1 MINEEEPKLL
11 ETARAEGILRF
22 VVGAVAIKTQTILLL
37 RRKPT
42 DFMGGIYELP
52 SGKVEPN
59 ESLGEALLRE
69 LKEETGLELAR
80 REQYVGSI
88 DYFSKAGK
96 PTRQFNSIVDVQ
108 EHSRIRLTEHDDS
121 VWVGKNH
128 LEQLPMSEETR
139 GTVRACLP

>member
-1 MINEEEPKLL
+1 MIDEEATKLL
-11 ETARAEGILRF
+11 ETARADGISRF
-22 VVGAVAIKTQTILLL
+22 VVGAVVMRHQTILLL
-37 RRKPT
+37 RRMPS

-52 SGKVEPN
+52 SGQVEPG

-88 DYFSKAGK
+88 DYFSRAGE
-96 PTRQFNSIVDVQ
+96 PTRQFNFLATVQ
-108 EHSRIRLTEHDDS
+108 EHSGIRLTEHDDH
-121 VWVGKNH
+121 VWVSKTH
-128 LEQLPMSEETR
+128 LEQIPMSEETR

>member
-1 MINEEEPKLL
+1 MIDQEETKLL
-11 ETARAEGILRF
+11 GKARAEGISRF
-22 VVGAVAIKTQTILLL
+22 VVAAVVIKTQTILLL

-52 SGKVEPN
+52 SGQVEPG

-80 REQYVGSI
+80 REQYVGTI
-88 DYFSKAGK
+88 DYFSKSGE
-96 PTRQFNSIVDVQ
+96 PTRQFNFLATVQ
-108 EHSRIRLTEHDDS
+108 EHSGIRLTEHDDY
-121 VWVGKNH
+121 VWVDKSH

-139 GTVRACLP
+139 STVRACLS